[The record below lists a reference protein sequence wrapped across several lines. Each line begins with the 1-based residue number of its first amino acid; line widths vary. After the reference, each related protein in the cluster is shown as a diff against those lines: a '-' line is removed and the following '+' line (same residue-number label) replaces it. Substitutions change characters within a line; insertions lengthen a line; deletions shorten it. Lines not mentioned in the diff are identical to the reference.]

1 MASCPR
7 SDLDVSVEHARFMAA
22 RFMHAWLPSVAVW
35 GDSLPGERAAALA
48 DLAAGRVRAVFTVDL
63 FNEGI
68 DVPNRYRRRRRL
80 ADYVT
85 VATLALP
92 PPGND
97 SEERL
102 EKAEGL
108 AEAVHLYAEVLE
120 VDPGSDSEV
129 VHRFARMLL
138 ALEEFEPAG
147 LCPEEQL
154 ERQVPDRAPSPP
166 RGH

>member
-22 RFMHAWLPSVAVW
+22 RFMHAGLPSVAVW

-85 VATLALP
+85 VATLAHP
-92 PPGND
+92 AKC
-97 SEERL
+97 R
-102 EKAEGL
+102 
-108 AEAVHLYAEVLE
+108 VRIREVE
-120 VDPGSDSEV
+120 VGV
-129 VHRFARMLL
+129 VQR
-138 ALEEFEPAG
+138 
-147 LCPEEQL
+147 
-154 ERQVPDRAPSPP
+154 
-166 RGH
+166 